1 MRRDGAPKDERRK
14 GSERKYPLKNPFS
27 LRTDS
32 KLNSYIPNLESV
44 SLFYKKFRGNNM
56 KFRASWKLLTAIILI
71 SGMMNCSESKN
82 DNNTED
88 KDIKDA
94 LLLLGISIQN
104 YWEIEGTWNYFNGT
118 KDYPGG
124 GFNSNGTVL
133 IGQYTITRSQITR
146 EVKNVSFGASKLIG
160 DVFEIDRSKQA
171 VYVQFTQDS
180 SFSKGKFSWYRW
192 TSKDGYV
199 YICPDLS
206 GVNNQNT
213 LEQAKADNLDSFS
226 DTNNINSG
234 CGLNSGFDP
243 APWSRLEIKTN

>member
-1 MRRDGAPKDERRK
+1 
-14 GSERKYPLKNPFS
+14 
-27 LRTDS
+27 
-32 KLNSYIPNLESV
+32 
-44 SLFYKKFRGNNM
+44 M
-56 KFRASWKLLTAIILI
+56 KFRASWKLLTTIILI
-71 SGMMNCSESKN
+71 SGMINCSESKN
-82 DNNTED
+82 DKNTD
-88 KDIKDA
+88 DI

-124 GFNSNGTVL
+124 AFTDNGTVL
-133 IGQYTITRSQITR
+133 QGQYTISRTKITR
-146 EVKNVSFGASKLIG
+146 EVKDSGFGASKLIG
-160 DVFEIDRSKQA
+160 DVFEIDRSKQV

-226 DTNNINSG
+226 NTNNINSG

>member
-1 MRRDGAPKDERRK
+1 MYFRLEPI
-14 GSERKYPLKNPFS
+14 
-27 LRTDS
+27 
-32 KLNSYIPNLESV
+32 LNRILNIPNLESV
-44 SLFYKKFRGNNM
+44 SPLLQRKIFRGKNM
-56 KFRASWKLLTAIILI
+56 RLRANWKRLAAIILI
-71 SGMMNCSESKN
+71 LGMMNCSKSKDDKN
-82 DNNTED
+82 TNN
-88 KDIKDA
+88 I

-118 KDYPGG
+118 KDYPGS

-133 IGQYTITRSQITR
+133 IGQYIITRTKITR
-146 EVKNVSFGASKLIG
+146 EVKDSGFGASKLIG
-160 DVFEIDRSKQA
+160 DVAEIDRSKQA

-192 TSKDGYV
+192 ISKDGYT

-226 DTNNINSG
+226 DINNINSG